1 MKRPGHEVH
10 PADGA
15 DVRGPDERVA
25 TLELLDLRANGFSRP
40 EIKFFNQLN
49 STALPGKHQ
58 KIYQPK
64 LPMAVR
70 QIIIPI
76 PLLGPNPIE
85 VFQSKITLNFA
96 VQKFKK

>member
-40 EIKFFNQLN
+40 EIKFFI
-49 STALPGKHQ
+49 TV
-58 KIYQPK
+58 KIRC
-64 LPMAVR
+64 LFF
-70 QIIIPI
+70 I
-76 PLLGPNPIE
+76 
-85 VFQSKITLNFA
+85 
-96 VQKFKK
+96 